1 MVTIDDVA
9 ELAGLSKSTVSR
21 VINHYPHVSPA
32 KKKKVYEAMEELGYV
47 PNSSARS
54 LRNKR
59 TRMIAVIV
67 PRLMNPFFGQL
78 VESIEVAAN
87 QHGFQL
93 LICQTMYSE
102 ETELGHLELL
112 KTKQVDGIIL
122 ASLENKW
129 ETITEYLS
137 YGPLIMCN
145 EFDVNAEVPIVKLD
159 QIHGGYIATKHLIRQ
174 GHRRIAYCCGG
185 FKSMVAHHRKIG
197 FNKALKEHGLTFDE
211 RYGFYQAYTIENGM
225 EVFKQIHEMKDPP
238 TAVFTGSDEVA
249 AGIITGAKEYGVHV
263 PNELAVIGFDNQVIS
278 KITDPKIS
286 TVEQPIQM
294 MAQKSVNVIV
304 EKIKSQEQPR
314 KERYELPLEL
324 IIRESTVGGPLRAVE

>member
-21 VINHYPHVSPA
+21 VINHYPHVSQE
-32 KKKKVYEAMEELGYV
+32 KKERVYQAMETLGYV

-54 LRNKR
+54 LRNKK
-59 TRMIAVIV
+59 TKMIAVIV

-78 VESIEVAAN
+78 VESMEVAVN
-87 QHGFQL
+87 QQGYQL
-93 LICQTMYSE
+93 LICQTMYSQD
-102 ETELGHLELL
+102 TELGHLNLL

-122 ASLENKW
+122 ASLENEW
-129 ETITEYLS
+129 NNIAEYLS

-145 EFDVNAEVPIVKLD
+145 EFDESAEIPIIKLD

-174 GHRRIAYCCGG
+174 GHTRIAYCSGG
-185 FKSMVAHHRKIG
+185 HKSMVANHRKIG
-197 FNKALKEHGLTFDE
+197 FEKALAEHGLRFDE
-211 RYGFYQAYTIENGM
+211 SLGFFDAYTIENGI
-225 EVFKQIHEMKDPP
+225 EVFKEIHKMDNPP

-249 AGIITGAKEYGVHV
+249 AGILTGAREYGVDI
-263 PNELAVIGFDNQVIS
+263 PGELSVIGFDNQVIS
-278 KITDPKIS
+278 RIMDPKIS
-286 TVEQPIQM
+286 TVEQPIEQ
-294 MAQKSVNVIV
+294 MAQKAVHVLV
-304 EKIKSQEQPR
+304 EQINSNNKPA

>member
-21 VINHYPHVSPA
+21 VINHYPHVSKE
-32 KKKKVYEAMEELGYV
+32 KKQRVYEAMETLGYV

-54 LRNKR
+54 LRNKK
-59 TRMIAVIV
+59 TKMIAVIV

-78 VESIEVAAN
+78 VESMEVAAN
-87 QHGFQL
+87 QQGYQL
-93 LICQTMYSE
+93 LICQTMYSK

-122 ASLENKW
+122 ASLENEW
-129 ETITEYLS
+129 EDIAEYLA

-145 EFDVNAEVPIVKLD
+145 EFDESAEIPIIKLD
-159 QIHGGYIATKHLIRQ
+159 QIHGGYIATKHLLRL
-174 GHRRIAYCCGG
+174 GHTKLAYCSGG
-185 FKSMVAHHRKIG
+185 YKSMVANHRKVG
-197 FNKALKEHGLTFDE
+197 FEKALAERGLTFQE
-211 RYGFYQAYTIENGM
+211 SCGFYQAYTIENGM
-225 EVFKQIHEMKDPP
+225 EVFKEIHKMKDPP

-249 AGIITGAKEYGVHV
+249 AGIITGAREYGVKV
-263 PNELAVIGFDNQVIS
+263 PEELSVIGFDNQVIS
-278 KITDPKIS
+278 RIMDPTIS
-286 TVEQPIQM
+286 TVEQPIEQ
-294 MAQKSVNVIV
+294 MAQKAVHVLL
-304 EKIKSQEQPR
+304 EKIHSQKALS